1 LSGLPLLIREVT
13 RSDRAALAFSLKH
26 LGLNSRHRRYL
37 SATPQLWPR
46 ELDRLTAVDHWHRE
60 ALIAFSL
67 VPRTPVGV
75 AEYVRLDSFDV
86 AEVAIAVVDRWQ
98 HRGVGHA
105 LMEALRTRAHA
116 AGVRHFEATLL
127 RDNKGALALART
139 LGACRIA
146 AADGSVLQLTV
157 DL

>member
-1 LSGLPLLIREVT
+1 VNAPPLLIREVT
-13 RSDRAALAFSLKH
+13 RADRAALAFSLRH
-26 LGLNSRHRRYL
+26 LGPSSREQRYL
-37 SATPQLWPR
+37 SAAPQLWPR

-67 VPRTPVGV
+67 VPRVPVGM
-75 AEYVRLDSFDV
+75 AEYIRLDSFDV

-98 HRGVGHA
+98 HHGVGHA
-105 LMEALRTRAHA
+105 LMAALRSRARA

-127 RDNKGALALART
+127 RANKGALALARS
-139 LGACRIA
+139 LGECRTV
-146 AADGSVLQLTV
+146 AADGTVLQLTL